1 MLGESSRRARF
12 LQKSRP
18 HAPLIS
24 RRRHILSK
32 DLVLDGTPSTDA
44 GEPTAAALFHD
55 HAAFAWR
62 LLRRLGV
69 ADADTDDVCQEV
81 FLTVHRRLSHFEGR
95 SSTRTWVYGICVRVA
110 ADYRKR
116 TRARREVPSPRP
128 PERTVDPSQEDEVAL
143 REARALLDRVLDGL
157 DDDRRAA
164 FVLYEIE
171 ELPLREV
178 ALALACPLQTA
189 YSRLQAARRD
199 VERALVGLRAKED
212 DHD

>member
-1 MLGESSRRARF
+1 MFQNPRL
-12 LQKSRP
+12 

-24 RRRHILSK
+24 WRRPTLSK
-32 DLVLDGTPSTDA
+32 DLVLDGTPDA
-44 GEPTAAALFHD
+44 QTGDVTAAALFHE

-81 FLTVHRRLSHFEGR
+81 FLTVHRRLPDFEGR
-95 SSTRTWVYGICVRVA
+95 SSTRTWVYGICIRVA

-116 TRARREVPSPRP
+116 THSRREVPSPRP
-128 PERTVDPSQEDEVAL
+128 PERAVDASQEDDVAL

-157 DDDRRAA
+157 DDDKRAA

-171 ELPLREV
+171 ELPLREIAS
-178 ALALACPLQTA
+178 ALGCPLQTA
-189 YSRLQAARRD
+189 YSRLQAARRE
-199 VERALVGLRAKED
+199 VEDALHRLRAKED

>member
-1 MLGESSRRARF
+1 MLE
-12 LQKSRP
+12 
-18 HAPLIS
+18 
-24 RRRHILSK
+24 
-32 DLVLDGTPSTDA
+32 GTPDA
-44 GEPTAAALFHD
+44 QTGDVTAAALFHE

-81 FLTVHRRLSHFEGR
+81 FLTVHRRLPDFEGR
-95 SSTRTWVYGICVRVA
+95 SSTRTWVYGICIRVA

-116 TRARREVPSPRP
+116 TRSRREVPSPRP
-128 PERTVDPSQEDEVAL
+128 PERAVDARQEDDVAL

-157 DDDRRAA
+157 DDDKRAA

-178 ALALACPLQTA
+178 ALALGCPLQTA
-189 YSRLQAARRD
+189 YSRLQAARGE
-199 VERALVGLRAKED
+199 VEHGVQRLRTKED
-212 DHD
+212 DHG